1 MPAGLIVQCHRTVW
15 NYEFKTMHPFKTQTL
30 IDIYAV
36 LSRDLRSQE
45 KTFSAWTRKHHYL
58 CSHRLTTVPNSL
70 HRASTRSRLSQC
82 VFLWWKSVFEW
93 VITGGRRRLIC
104 CFFIRSLFPCRGTL
118 NLVWETCVLAAT
130 LPFWM
135 ACSFPWSCG
144 NFRSVS
150 HLCGLKMT
158 SLPKAL
164 TDNDA
169 GSGFICI
176 CLQLALQFGLW
187 WDLVCFIRFWWGNGV
202 LL

>member
-1 MPAGLIVQCHRTVW
+1 MPAGLIFQFHWTVQ
-15 NYEFKTMHPFKTQTL
+15 NYEFKIMPPLNTLAL

-36 LSRDLRSQE
+36 LSGDLRSQE
-45 KTFSAWTRKHHYL
+45 KTLSVQARKHHYL

-70 HRASTRSRLSQC
+70 HRASARSRLSQC
-82 VFLWWKSVFEW
+82 VFLWWKNVFEW

-104 CFFIRSLFPCRGTL
+104 CFFITSLFPYRGTL
-118 NLVWETCVLAAT
+118 ILVWVTCVLAAT

-135 ACSFPWSCG
+135 ACSFPWSCV
-144 NFRSVS
+144 NFRSIS
-150 HLCGLKMT
+150 HLWALKMT

-176 CLQLALQFGLW
+176 CPQLALQFGLW
-187 WDLVCFIRFWWGNGV
+187 WDLVCFICLWWGNEV